1 MSIMKIKNLIY
12 ISSIFFLA
20 VSCEEDFL
28 ETYPTASLSQE
39 QVGEALAVNPAA
51 AEGTLFG
58 IYEQFYRLGSGGYGG
73 QEDFGI
79 KIQHLHTDLLSGDM
93 AHTGKSYNRQT
104 SISELT
110 GTVDAGNAYAN
121 YCLLYTSPSPRDR
134 TRSRMPSSA

>member
-20 VSCEEDFL
+20 VSCDEDFL

-73 QEDFGI
+73 QECRRAGRLVFLYHFGNGF
-79 KIQHLHTDLLSGDM
+79 HLGQCQLGNLVGVE
-93 AHTGKSYNRQT
+93 RQ
-104 SISELT
+104 
-110 GTVDAGNAYAN
+110 
-121 YCLLYTSPSPRDR
+121 
-134 TRSRMPSSA
+134 